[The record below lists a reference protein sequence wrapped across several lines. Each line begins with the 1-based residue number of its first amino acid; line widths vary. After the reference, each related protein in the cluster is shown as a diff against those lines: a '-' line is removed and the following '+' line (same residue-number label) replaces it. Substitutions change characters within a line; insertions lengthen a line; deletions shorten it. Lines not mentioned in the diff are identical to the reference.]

1 VIETSENDKIMLKQ
15 LKQPAFITQR
25 SERCLH
31 WLYSGGSEKILQ
43 YFVSDELRMQKL
55 SKTELMQMLGI
66 TTVGSQALGEVRY
79 HFVARV
85 LLQLAPVEMCT
96 RMGKTGIPWVPWAS
110 HGNENK
116 ISDGMGMGTSSSAIA
131 ERPRCRVG

>member
-1 VIETSENDKIMLKQ
+1 MLLQ

-43 YFVSDELRMQKL
+43 YFVSDELGMQKL

-66 TTVGSQALGEVRY
+66 TTIGIHCHVGSQALGEVRY

-85 LLQLAPVEMCT
+85 LLQLAQ
-96 RMGKTGIPWVPWAS
+96 
-110 HGNENK
+110 
-116 ISDGMGMGTSSSAIA
+116 
-131 ERPRCRVG
+131 